1 MFLRDRRGFKN
12 QTGDCSILVFQ
23 SNVWLDLSVM
33 IILYITIGLLV
44 IYSILIMFYRAG
56 WNELAEFSPRDQQ
69 ASTKLSV
76 VIPARNE
83 EDNIERLLQSLAAQ
97 TYPTNLFE
105 VILVDDHS
113 TDNTV
118 AIAKKFEFVKIIRLQ
133 FDNINSYKKKA
144 IETGIAA
151 AGGELIVTTDADC
164 VVPENWLITIATLKE
179 ETKALFIAAPVVIE
193 NDASVVQT
201 FQALDF
207 MVLQG
212 ITAASVQKR
221 IHNMCNGAN
230 LAYERKIFYDV
241 NGFTGI
247 DHIASGDDMLLMQK
261 ISQRVP
267 AGVAYLLS
275 KDAIVITRAAKTWK
289 EFFRQRIRWA
299 SKATNYNDIKIFGA
313 LFLVY
318 FFNCSLLALFIA
330 CFWNAKLWLGFAAV
344 LLAKI
349 VIELIFIYPVAKF
362 YHKQDLLKWFP
373 LFQPLHIIY
382 TIIAGWLGTF
392 GSVEWKGRKVK

>member
-1 MFLRDRRGFKN
+1 
-12 QTGDCSILVFQ
+12 
-23 SNVWLDLSVM
+23 M
-33 IILYITIGLLV
+33 IILYITSGLLV
-44 IYSILIMFYRAG
+44 TYTILIVFYRVG
-56 WNELAEFSPRDQQ
+56 WHEMVVFQLTDKIP
-69 ASTKLSV
+69 STKISV
-76 VIPARNE
+76 IIPARNE
-83 EDNIERLLQSLAAQ
+83 EEHIEKLLNSLAAQ
-97 TYPTNLFE
+97 SYPVELFE

-118 AIAKKFEFVKIIRLQ
+118 AIARSFEFVKIVRLQ

-151 AGGELIVTTDADC
+151 GSHELIVTTDADC
-164 VVPENWLITIATLKE
+164 VVPPDWLRVIASFKE
-179 ETKALFIAAPVVIE
+179 ETNAVFIAAPVVIE
-193 NDASVVQT
+193 NDSSIVQV

-230 LAYERKIFYDV
+230 LAYERKVFYEV

-261 ISQRVP
+261 ISQRMPGRVS
-267 AGVAYLLS
+267 YLLS
-275 KDAIVITRAAKTWK
+275 KDAIVTTQAAKTWK
-289 EFFRQRIRWA
+289 EFFNQRIRWA
-299 SKATNYNDIKIFGA
+299 SKATNYNDIKILSA

-318 FFNCSLLALFIA
+318 FFNCSVLALFIA
-330 CFWNAKLWLGFAAV
+330 SFWNSNLWFGFVAV
-344 LLAKI
+344 LLGKI
-349 VIELIFIYPVAKF
+349 IIEFIFIYPVAKF
-362 YHKQDLLKWFP
+362 YNRQGLLKWFP
-373 LFQPLHIIY
+373 VFQPLHIIY

-392 GSVEWKGRKVK
+392 GSFEWKGRTVK